1 MAGKSSGFSLP
12 ELMVVVVI
20 VGVLAGLAIPNF
32 TRNWED
38 ERLNSST
45 KLLAGWL
52 DDVRRQAIQRSEP
65 CRISVNTNNA
75 TLVPAIDNS
84 CGLFTNLNLKQEVTN
99 NSQLQFQAIGNTPS
113 TVVFTPRGTVWTN
126 PADNVSQLEWRLRL
140 GNGGSGLGRCLKLM
154 TPLGLIRTGKER
166 NGQCLY
172 ATAF

>member
-1 MAGKSSGFSLP
+1 
-12 ELMVVVVI
+12 MVVVAI
-20 VGVLAGLAIPNF
+20 VGILAGLAIPNF

-38 ERLNSST
+38 ERLNSAT

-52 DDVRRQAIQRSEP
+52 EDVRRQAIQRSEP
-65 CRISVNTNNA
+65 CR
-75 TLVPAIDNS
+75 NS
-84 CGLFTNLNLKQEVTN
+84 CGIFANLNLKQEVTN
-99 NSQLQFQAIGNTPS
+99 SSQLQFQAMANTPN

-126 PADNVSQLEWRLRL
+126 PADNVPQLEWRLRL

>member
-1 MAGKSSGFSLP
+1 MARRSPGFSLP
-12 ELMVVVVI
+12 ELMVVVAI
-20 VGVLAGLAIPNF
+20 VGILAGLAIPNF

-38 ERLNSST
+38 ERLNSAT

-52 DDVRRQAIQRSEP
+52 EDVRRQAIQRSEP
-65 CRISVNTNNA
+65 CRISVNTSDA
-75 TLVPAIDNS
+75 ILTPAIDNS
-84 CGLFTNLNLKQEVTN
+84 CGIFANLNLKQEVTN
-99 NSQLQFQAIGNTPS
+99 SSQLQFQAMANTPN

-126 PADNVSQLEWRLRL
+126 PADNVTQLEWRLRL
-140 GNGGSGLGRCLKLM
+140 GNGGSGLRRCLKLM